1 MTAGRPSRCCGTPR
15 TLRGRSS
22 GHVSRDS
29 PSRCGACCGMNRPFE
44 RSMIR
49 ASRRSSRK
57 SAATSRPVRM
67 RCDRRPRLSMTVAIA
82 RMSATAH
89 TTPTGSHMSL
99 TVARFRPLRA
109 AETGV
114 RGLQLRFD
122 RLREEPDCDGSES
135 QDGLTG
141 DNHELILPFH
151 VVPIAEW
158 TQRTAPSTSTKNPS
172 NSASSHR
179 RRPARSRRKLCRR
192 GGGSPA

>member
-1 MTAGRPSRCCGTPR
+1 
-15 TLRGRSS
+15 
-22 GHVSRDS
+22 
-29 PSRCGACCGMNRPFE
+29 
-44 RSMIR
+44 
-49 ASRRSSRK
+49 
-57 SAATSRPVRM
+57 
-67 RCDRRPRLSMTVAIA
+67 MTVAIA

-141 DNHELILPFH
+141 DNHELILPLH
-151 VVPIAEW
+151 VVAIAEW
-158 TQRTAPSTSTKNPS
+158 TQMNRAVGLDEKPVEFGVEPSSTPCPVKTK
-172 NSASSHR
+172 AL
-179 RRPARSRRKLCRR
+179 PARRW
-192 GGGSPA
+192 